1 MPAAQAA
8 ILKKAFMD
16 AQKDADYLREAAQ
29 MQIDISPLSG
39 DEIAG
44 VIKRIAQTPPA
55 VVARYKEILGS
66 K

>member
-1 MPAAQAA
+1 METH
-8 ILKKAFMD
+8 
-16 AQKDADYLREAAQ
+16 KDPDYLREAAQ
-29 MQIDISPLSG
+29 MQLDISPRSG

-55 VVARYKEILGS
+55 LVARYQEILGS

>member
-1 MPAAQAA
+1 
-8 ILKKAFMD
+8 
-16 AQKDADYLREAAQ
+16 
-29 MQIDISPLSG
+29 MQLDISPRSG

-55 VVARYKEILGS
+55 LVARYKEILGS